1 MADGYVIHVNRRW
14 QTNESTIS
22 EFQIEN
28 TQVKGYFLEEKGPS
42 SPVEL
47 RELRIPAGEYKL
59 DWWVSGKF
67 RRTLPRLYNDQVP
80 RSRYILI
87 HHGNSAKDT
96 EGCLIAGSSRS
107 VDWVSNS
114 IPKLTEIMAVLRTSK
129 IENCRVVIT
138 EDFQ

>member
-14 QTNESTIS
+14 QTEESTIS
-22 EFQIEN
+22 EFHIEN
-28 TQVKGYFLEEKGPS
+28 TPVKGYFLEEKGPS
-42 SPVEL
+42 SPVAL
-47 RELRIPAGEYKL
+47 KELRIPAGEYKL
-59 DWWVSGKF
+59 DWWASGKF

-80 RSRYILI
+80 QGRFILI

-107 VDWVSNS
+107 VNWVSNS
-114 IPKLTEIMAVLRTSK
+114 IPKLTEIMTVLRSTK
-129 IENCRVVIT
+129 IENCRMVIT